1 MEEEPTQVEETT
13 EETPQNQTTDN
24 QAEVA
29 RLTEELAKKDSDN
42 LKLQQTVTR
51 HANREKKLTDNMET
65 DRAQISELQTSQAQI
80 LDYLEELRGDTT
92 TEAPKKTSHVDE
104 LKKSREAKPKEEVP
118 PDVAKFMEYLNQ
130 NNLTMKDST
139 VMEAVQNREPDEALT
154 YLIDKKNTDFESKVT
169 ERAKKEAAVQVQQ
182 ILKEM
187 GVAKSEGSPSG
198 TNQDDDTFMRE
209 FSEGKSDDYQR
220 MEKLL
225 KKMK

>member
-1 MEEEPTQVEETT
+1 M
-13 EETPQNQTTDN
+13 
-24 QAEVA
+24 
-29 RLTEELAKKDSDN
+29 
-42 LKLQQTVTR
+42 
-51 HANREKKLTDNMET
+51 
-65 DRAQISELQTSQAQI
+65 
-80 LDYLEELRGDTT
+80 
-92 TEAPKKTSHVDE
+92 
-104 LKKSREAKPKEEVP
+104 
-118 PDVAKFMEYLNQ
+118 
-130 NNLTMKDST
+130 ST